1 MDQAQQL
8 LALILAACIG
18 MLATLGILRRRRRAL
33 EPPRKSPF
41 AASSEG
47 EKLCPRCG
55 MGNQSTDDRCINCGA
70 TLPG

>member
-1 MDQAQQL
+1 MNQTQQL
-8 LALILAACIG
+8 LALILAASVG
-18 MLATLGILRRRRRAL
+18 VLATFAILRSQRKAL

-47 EKLCPRCG
+47 ETLCPRCR
-55 MGNQSTDDRCINCGA
+55 MGNQSTDNRCISCGA